1 MLISNEWL
9 KEYVTIDDSVSNLA
23 ERITRTGIEVDDLID
38 YTKDIK
44 NLVVG
49 FVKSKDKHPDADK
62 LNVCQVDI
70 GEDEP
75 VQIVCG
81 APNVDAGQYVIVA
94 KVGGR
99 LPGGIKIKRAK
110 LRGERSEGMICSLQ
124 EIGISSNYIPKSFE
138 SGIYVFSESQVPGT
152 DALQALYLDDQVM
165 EFDLTPNRA
174 DALSMIGTAYEVAAL
189 YNTKMTKPDTTSNE
203 LELSANDELTVTIEN
218 EDKVPY
224 YSARVVHDVTIEPSP
239 IWMQA
244 RLIKAGIRPINNV
257 VDISNYVLLEYG
269 QPLHMFDQDAIG
281 SQQIVVRQ
289 ANEGEKMTTLDDTE
303 RELLTS
309 DIVITN
315 GQTPIAL
322 AGVMGGDFS
331 EVKEQTSNIVIE
343 GAIFDPV
350 SIRHTSRRLNLRS
363 ESSSRFEKGIAT
375 EFVDEAVDRACYLLQ
390 TYANGKVLKD
400 RVSSGELGAF
410 ITPIDIT
417 ADKINRTI
425 GFDLS
430 QNDIVT
436 IFNQLGFDTEINDD
450 VITVL
455 VPSRRKDITIKED
468 LIEEVARIYGYDDI
482 PSTLPVF
489 DKVTSGQLTDR
500 QYKTRMVKEVL
511 EGAGLDQAITYSLV
525 SKEDATAFSMQQRQ
539 TIDLLMPM
547 SEAHASLRQ
556 SLLPH
561 LIEAA
566 SYNVARKNK
575 DVKLFEIGNVFFANG
590 EGELPDQVEY
600 LSGILTG
607 DYVVNQWQGKKETV
621 DFYLAK
627 GVVDRVSEKLN
638 LEFSYRR
645 ADIDGLHPGR
655 TAEILLENKVVGFI
669 GELHPTLAADN
680 DLKRTYVFELNFDAL
695 MSVSVGYINYQ
706 PIPRFPGMSRDIALE
721 VDQNIPAA
729 DLLST
734 IHAHGGNILKDTL
747 VFDVYQGEHLEKG
760 KKSIAIRLNY
770 LDTEETL
777 TDERVSKVQAEIEAA
792 LIEQGEVV
800 EIGRAHV

>member
-49 FVKSKDKHPDADK
+49 FVKSKEKHPDADK

-189 YNTKMTKPDTTSNE
+189 YNTKMTKPETTSNE
-203 LELSANDELTVTIEN
+203 LEVSANDELTVTIEN

-331 EVKEQTSNIVIE
+331 EVKEHTSNIVIE
-343 GAIFDPV
+343 GAIFDSV

-375 EFVDEAVDRACYLLQ
+375 EFVDEAVGRACYLLQ

-450 VITVL
+450 VITVQ

-489 DKVTSGQLTDR
+489 EKVTSGQLTDR

-525 SKEDATAFSMQQRQ
+525 SKEDATAFAMQQRQ

-627 GVVDRVSEKLN
+627 GVVDRVAEKLN

-695 MSVSVGYINYQ
+695 MAVSVGYINYQ

-721 VDQNIPAA
+721 VNQNIPAA

-792 LIEQGEVV
+792 LIEQGAV
-800 EIGRAHV
+800 IR

>member
-49 FVKSKDKHPDADK
+49 FVKSKEKHPDADK

-124 EIGISSNYIPKSFE
+124 EIGISSNYVPKTFE
-138 SGIYVFSESQVPGT
+138 SGIYVFSEAQVPGT

-203 LELSANDELTVTIEN
+203 LELSANNELTVTIEN

-289 ANEGEKMTTLDDTE
+289 ANEGEKMTTLDGTE

-390 TYANGKVLKD
+390 TYADGKVLKD

-450 VITVL
+450 VITVQ

-489 DKVTSGQLTDR
+489 EKVTSGQLTDR

-655 TAEILLENKVVGFI
+655 TAEILLENKIVGFI

-792 LIEQGEVV
+792 LIEQGAV
-800 EIGRAHV
+800 IR

>member
-9 KEYVTIDDSVSNLA
+9 KEYVTIDDSVSDLA
-23 ERITRTGIEVDDLID
+23 ERIMRTGIEVDDLID

-49 FVKSKDKHPDADK
+49 FVKSKEKHPDADK

-189 YNTKMTKPDTTSNE
+189 YNTKMTKPETTSNE

-695 MSVSVGYINYQ
+695 MAVSVGYINYQ

-792 LIEQGEVV
+792 LIEQGAV
-800 EIGRAHV
+800 IR

>member
-9 KEYVTIDDSVSNLA
+9 KEYVTNDDSVSNLA

-49 FVKSKDKHPDADK
+49 FVKSKEKHPDADK

-189 YNTKMTKPDTTSNE
+189 YNTKMTKPETTSNE

-331 EVKEQTSNIVIE
+331 EVKEHTSNIVIE
-343 GAIFDPV
+343 GAIFDSV

-450 VITVL
+450 VITVQ

-489 DKVTSGQLTDR
+489 EKVTSGQLTDR

-525 SKEDATAFSMQQRQ
+525 SKEDATAFAMQQRQ

-695 MSVSVGYINYQ
+695 MAVSVGYINYQ

-747 VFDVYQGEHLEKG
+747 VFDVYKGEHLEKG

-792 LIEQGEVV
+792 LIEQGAV
-800 EIGRAHV
+800 IR

>member
-49 FVKSKDKHPDADK
+49 FVKSKEKHPDADK

-110 LRGERSEGMICSLQ
+110 LRDERSEGMICSLQ

-189 YNTKMTKPDTTSNE
+189 YNTKMTKPETTSNE

-331 EVKEQTSNIVIE
+331 EVKEHTSNIVIE

-450 VITVL
+450 VITVQ

-489 DKVTSGQLTDR
+489 EKVTSGQLTDR

-525 SKEDATAFSMQQRQ
+525 SKEDATAFAMQQRQ

-695 MSVSVGYINYQ
+695 MAVSVGYINYQ

-721 VDQNIPAA
+721 VNQNIPAA

-792 LIEQGEVV
+792 LIEQGAV
-800 EIGRAHV
+800 IR

>member
-49 FVKSKDKHPDADK
+49 FVKSKEKHPDADK

-138 SGIYVFSESQVPGT
+138 SGIYVFSEAQVPGT

-189 YNTKMTKPDTTSNE
+189 YNTKMTKPETTSNE
-203 LELSANDELTVTIEN
+203 LDLSANDELTVTIEN

-607 DYVVNQWQGKKETV
+607 DYVVNQWQDKKETV

-669 GELHPTLAADN
+669 GELHPILAADN

-695 MSVSVGYINYQ
+695 MAVSVGYINYQ

-760 KKSIAIRLNY
+760 KKYNCNTFKLFRHRRNIDR
-770 LDTEETL
+770 
-777 TDERVSKVQAEIEAA
+777 
-792 LIEQGEVV
+792 
-800 EIGRAHV
+800 

>member
-49 FVKSKDKHPDADK
+49 FVKSKEKHPDADK

-189 YNTKMTKPDTTSNE
+189 YNTKMTKPETTSNE

-289 ANEGEKMTTLDDTE
+289 ANEDEKMTTLDDTE

-331 EVKEQTSNIVIE
+331 EVKEHTSNIVIE
-343 GAIFDPV
+343 GAIFDSV

-450 VITVL
+450 VITVQ

-489 DKVTSGQLTDR
+489 EKVTSGQLTDR

-525 SKEDATAFSMQQRQ
+525 SKEDATAFAMQQRQ

-627 GVVDRVSEKLN
+627 GVVDRVAEKLN

-695 MSVSVGYINYQ
+695 MAVSVGYINYQ

-721 VDQNIPAA
+721 VNQNIPAA

-777 TDERVSKVQAEIEAA
+777 TDERVSKVQAEIEAV
-792 LIEQGEVV
+792 LIKQGAV
-800 EIGRAHV
+800 IR

>member
-49 FVKSKDKHPDADK
+49 FVKSKEKHPDADK

-189 YNTKMTKPDTTSNE
+189 YNTKMTKPETTSNE

-331 EVKEQTSNIVIE
+331 EVKEHTSNIVIE
-343 GAIFDPV
+343 GAVFDSV

-450 VITVL
+450 VITVQ

-489 DKVTSGQLTDR
+489 EKVTSGQLTDR

-525 SKEDATAFSMQQRQ
+525 SKEDATAFAMQQRQ

-627 GVVDRVSEKLN
+627 GVVDRVAEKLN

-695 MSVSVGYINYQ
+695 MAVSVGYINYQ

-721 VDQNIPAA
+721 VNQNIPAA

-792 LIEQGEVV
+792 LIKQGAV
-800 EIGRAHV
+800 IR

>member
-49 FVKSKDKHPDADK
+49 FVKSKEKHPDADK

-138 SGIYVFSESQVPGT
+138 SGIYVFSEAQVPGT

-189 YNTKMTKPDTTSNE
+189 YNTKMTKSETTSNE
-203 LELSANDELTVTIEN
+203 LDLSANDELTVTIEN

-455 VPSRRKDITIKED
+455 VPSRRKDIAIKED

-539 TIDLLMPM
+539 TIDLLMRM

-607 DYVVNQWQGKKETV
+607 DYVVNQWQDKKETV

-669 GELHPTLAADN
+669 GELHPILAADN

-695 MSVSVGYINYQ
+695 MAVSVGYINYQ

-792 LIEQGEVV
+792 LIEQGAV
-800 EIGRAHV
+800 IR

>member
-350 SIRHTSRRLNLRS
+350 SIRHTSRRLNLRC

-482 PSTLPVF
+482 LSTLPVF

-792 LIEQGEVV
+792 LIEQGAV
-800 EIGRAHV
+800 IR

>member
-49 FVKSKDKHPDADK
+49 FVKSKEKHPDADK

-138 SGIYVFSESQVPGT
+138 SGIYVFSEAQVPGT

-189 YNTKMTKPDTTSNE
+189 YNTKMTKPETTSNE
-203 LELSANDELTVTIEN
+203 LDLSANDELTVTIEN

-607 DYVVNQWQGKKETV
+607 DYVVNQWQDKKETV

-669 GELHPTLAADN
+669 GELHPILAADN
-680 DLKRTYVFELNFDAL
+680 DLKRTYVFELNFDVL
-695 MSVSVGYINYQ
+695 MAVSVGYINYQ

-792 LIEQGEVV
+792 LIEQGAV
-800 EIGRAHV
+800 IR

>member
-49 FVKSKDKHPDADK
+49 FVKSKEKHPDADK

-152 DALQALYLDDQVM
+152 DALQALYLNDQVM

-189 YNTKMTKPDTTSNE
+189 YNTKMTKPETTSNE

-331 EVKEQTSNIVIE
+331 EVKEHTSNIVIE
-343 GAIFDPV
+343 GAIFDSV

-450 VITVL
+450 VITVQ

-482 PSTLPVF
+482 SSTLPVF
-489 DKVTSGQLTDR
+489 EKVTSGQLTDR

-525 SKEDATAFSMQQRQ
+525 SKEDATAFAMQQRQ

-669 GELHPTLAADN
+669 GELHPTLAAEN

-695 MSVSVGYINYQ
+695 MAVSVGYINYQ

-792 LIEQGEVV
+792 LIEQGAV
-800 EIGRAHV
+800 IR

>member
-9 KEYVTIDDSVSNLA
+9 KEYVTINDSVSNLA

-49 FVKSKDKHPDADK
+49 FVKSKEKHPDADK

-124 EIGISSNYIPKSFE
+124 EIGISSNYVPKTFE
-138 SGIYVFSESQVPGT
+138 SGIYVFSEAQVPGT

-450 VITVL
+450 VITVQ

-695 MSVSVGYINYQ
+695 MAVSVGYINYQ

-721 VDQNIPAA
+721 VGQNIPAA

-792 LIEQGEVV
+792 LIEQGAV
-800 EIGRAHV
+800 IR

>member
-49 FVKSKDKHPDADK
+49 FVKSKEKHPDADK

-138 SGIYVFSESQVPGT
+138 SGIYVFSEAQVPGT

-363 ESSSRFEKGIAT
+363 ESSSRFEKGITT

-695 MSVSVGYINYQ
+695 MAVSVGYINYQ

-792 LIEQGEVV
+792 LIEQGAV
-800 EIGRAHV
+800 IR

>member
-49 FVKSKDKHPDADK
+49 FVKSKEKHPDADK

-189 YNTKMTKPDTTSNE
+189 YNTKMTKPETTSNE

-218 EDKVPY
+218 EDKAPY

-331 EVKEQTSNIVIE
+331 EVKEHTSNIVIE

-400 RVSSGELGAF
+400 RVSSGELSAF

-436 IFNQLGFDTEINDD
+436 IFNQLEFDTEINDD
-450 VITVL
+450 VITVQ

-489 DKVTSGQLTDR
+489 EKVTSGQLTDR

-525 SKEDATAFSMQQRQ
+525 SKEDATAFAMQQRQ

-695 MSVSVGYINYQ
+695 MAVSVGYINYQ

-721 VDQNIPAA
+721 VNQNIPAA

-792 LIEQGEVV
+792 LIEQGAV
-800 EIGRAHV
+800 IR

>member
-49 FVKSKDKHPDADK
+49 FVKSKEKHPDADK

-138 SGIYVFSESQVPGT
+138 SGIYVFSEAQVPGT

-189 YNTKMTKPDTTSNE
+189 YNTKMTKPETTSNE
-203 LELSANDELTVTIEN
+203 LDLSANDELTVTIEN

-607 DYVVNQWQGKKETV
+607 DYVVNQWQDKKETV
-621 DFYLAK
+621 DFYLVK

-669 GELHPTLAADN
+669 GELHPILAADN

-695 MSVSVGYINYQ
+695 MAVSVGYINYQ

-792 LIEQGEVV
+792 LIEQGAV
-800 EIGRAHV
+800 IR

>member
-49 FVKSKDKHPDADK
+49 FVKSKEKHPDADK

-189 YNTKMTKPDTTSNE
+189 YNTKMTKPETTSNE

-331 EVKEQTSNIVIE
+331 EVKEHTSNIVIE
-343 GAIFDPV
+343 GAIFDSV

-450 VITVL
+450 IITVQ

-489 DKVTSGQLTDR
+489 EKVTSGQLTDR

-525 SKEDATAFSMQQRQ
+525 SKEDATAFAMQQRQ

-627 GVVDRVSEKLN
+627 GVVDRVAEKLN

-695 MSVSVGYINYQ
+695 MAVSVGYINYQ

-721 VDQNIPAA
+721 VNQNIPAA

-792 LIEQGEVV
+792 LIKQGAV
-800 EIGRAHV
+800 IR

>member
-49 FVKSKDKHPDADK
+49 FVKSKEKHPDADK

-124 EIGISSNYIPKSFE
+124 EIGISSNYVPKTFE
-138 SGIYVFSESQVPGT
+138 SGIYVFSEAQVPGT

-203 LELSANDELTVTIEN
+203 LELSANNELTVTIEN

-289 ANEGEKMTTLDDTE
+289 ANEGEKMTTLDGTE

-450 VITVL
+450 VITVQ

-489 DKVTSGQLTDR
+489 EKVTSGQLTDR

-655 TAEILLENKVVGFI
+655 TAEILLENKIVGFI

-734 IHAHGGNILKDTL
+734 IHAHDGNILKDTL

-792 LIEQGEVV
+792 LIEQGAV
-800 EIGRAHV
+800 IR

>member
-174 DALSMIGTAYEVAAL
+174 DALSMIATAYEVAAL

-792 LIEQGEVV
+792 LIEQGAV
-800 EIGRAHV
+800 IR

>member
-49 FVKSKDKHPDADK
+49 FVKSKEKHPDADK

-138 SGIYVFSESQVPGT
+138 SGIFVFSESQVPGT

-189 YNTKMTKPDTTSNE
+189 YNTKMTKPETTSNE

-239 IWMQA
+239 IWMQV

-269 QPLHMFDQDAIG
+269 QPLHMFDQDVIG

-331 EVKEQTSNIVIE
+331 EVKEHTSNIVIE

-450 VITVL
+450 VITVQ

-489 DKVTSGQLTDR
+489 EKVTSGQLTDR

-525 SKEDATAFSMQQRQ
+525 SKEDATAFAMQQRQ

-655 TAEILLENKVVGFI
+655 TAEILLENKVIGFI

-695 MSVSVGYINYQ
+695 MAVSVGYINYQ

-792 LIEQGEVV
+792 LIEQGAV
-800 EIGRAHV
+800 IR

>member
-1 MLISNEWL
+1 MLISNEWV

-49 FVKSKDKHPDADK
+49 FVKSKEKHPDADK

-138 SGIYVFSESQVPGT
+138 SGIYVFSEAQVPGT

-189 YNTKMTKPDTTSNE
+189 YNTKMTKPETTSNE
-203 LELSANDELTVTIEN
+203 LDLSANDELTVTIEN

-607 DYVVNQWQGKKETV
+607 DYVVNQWQDKKETV

-669 GELHPTLAADN
+669 GELHPILAADN

-695 MSVSVGYINYQ
+695 MAVSVGYINYQ

-792 LIEQGEVV
+792 LIEQGAV
-800 EIGRAHV
+800 IR

>member
-49 FVKSKDKHPDADK
+49 FVKSKEKHPDADK

-138 SGIYVFSESQVPGT
+138 SGIYVFSEAQVPGT

-669 GELHPTLAADN
+669 GELYPTLAADN

-695 MSVSVGYINYQ
+695 MAVSVGYINYQ

-792 LIEQGEVV
+792 LIEQGAV
-800 EIGRAHV
+800 IR

>member
-49 FVKSKDKHPDADK
+49 FVKSKEKHPDADK

-124 EIGISSNYIPKSFE
+124 EIGISSNYVPKSFE

-331 EVKEQTSNIVIE
+331 EVKEHTSNIVIE

-450 VITVL
+450 VITVQ

-489 DKVTSGQLTDR
+489 EKVTSGQLTDR

-525 SKEDATAFSMQQRQ
+525 SKEDATAFAMQQRQ

-695 MSVSVGYINYQ
+695 MAVSVGYINYQ

-747 VFDVYQGEHLEKG
+747 IFDVYQGEHLEKG

-792 LIEQGEVV
+792 LIEQGAV
-800 EIGRAHV
+800 IR

>member
-49 FVKSKDKHPDADK
+49 FVKSEEKHPDADK

-138 SGIYVFSESQVPGT
+138 SGIYVFSEAQVPGT

-189 YNTKMTKPDTTSNE
+189 YNTKMTKSETTSNE
-203 LELSANDELTVTIEN
+203 LDLSANDELTVTIEN

-607 DYVVNQWQGKKETV
+607 DYVVNQWQDKKETV

-669 GELHPTLAADN
+669 GELHPILAADN

-695 MSVSVGYINYQ
+695 MAVSVGYINYQ

-792 LIEQGEVV
+792 LIEQGAV
-800 EIGRAHV
+800 IR

>member
-49 FVKSKDKHPDADK
+49 FVKSKEKHPDADK

-138 SGIYVFSESQVPGT
+138 SGIYVFSEAQVPGT

-203 LELSANDELTVTIEN
+203 LDLSANDELTVTIEN

-607 DYVVNQWQGKKETV
+607 DYVVNQWQDKKETV

-669 GELHPTLAADN
+669 GELHPILAADN

-695 MSVSVGYINYQ
+695 MAVSVGYINYQ

-792 LIEQGEVV
+792 LIEQGAV
-800 EIGRAHV
+800 IR

>member
-49 FVKSKDKHPDADK
+49 FVKSKEKHPDADK

-124 EIGISSNYIPKSFE
+124 EIGISSNYVPKTFE
-138 SGIYVFSESQVPGT
+138 SGIYVFSEAQVPGT
-152 DALQALYLDDQVM
+152 DALQALYLNDQVM

-189 YNTKMTKPDTTSNE
+189 YNTKMTKPETTSNE
-203 LELSANDELTVTIEN
+203 LELSANDELTVTIKN

-695 MSVSVGYINYQ
+695 MAVSVGYINYQ

-792 LIEQGEVV
+792 LIEQGAV
-800 EIGRAHV
+800 IR

>member
-49 FVKSKDKHPDADK
+49 FVKSKEKHPDADK

-189 YNTKMTKPDTTSNE
+189 YNTKMTKPETTSNE

-331 EVKEQTSNIVIE
+331 EVKEHTSNIVIE

-400 RVSSGELGAF
+400 RVSSGELSAF

-450 VITVL
+450 VITVQ
-455 VPSRRKDITIKED
+455 VPSRHKDITIKED

-489 DKVTSGQLTDR
+489 EKVTSGQLTDR

-525 SKEDATAFSMQQRQ
+525 SKEDATAFAMQQRQ

-695 MSVSVGYINYQ
+695 MAVSVGYINYQ

-721 VDQNIPAA
+721 VNQNIPAA

-792 LIEQGEVV
+792 LIEQGAV
-800 EIGRAHV
+800 IR

>member
-49 FVKSKDKHPDADK
+49 FVKSKEKHPDADK

-138 SGIYVFSESQVPGT
+138 SGIYVFSEAQVPGT

-450 VITVL
+450 VITVQ

-489 DKVTSGQLTDR
+489 EKVTSGQLTDR

-695 MSVSVGYINYQ
+695 MAVSVGYINYQ

-792 LIEQGEVV
+792 LIEQGAV
-800 EIGRAHV
+800 IR

>member
-9 KEYVTIDDSVSNLA
+9 KEYVTIDDSVSDLA

-49 FVKSKDKHPDADK
+49 FVKSKEKHPDADK

-174 DALSMIGTAYEVAAL
+174 DALSMIGTVYEVAAL
-189 YNTKMTKPDTTSNE
+189 YNTKMTKPETTSNE

-695 MSVSVGYINYQ
+695 MAVSVGYINYQ

-792 LIEQGEVV
+792 LIEQGAV
-800 EIGRAHV
+800 IR

>member
-44 NLVVG
+44 SLVVG
-49 FVKSKDKHPDADK
+49 FVKSKEKHPDADK

-189 YNTKMTKPDTTSNE
+189 YNTKMTKPETTSNE

-450 VITVL
+450 VITVQ

-695 MSVSVGYINYQ
+695 MAVSVGYINYQ

-792 LIEQGEVV
+792 LIEQGAV
-800 EIGRAHV
+800 IR

>member
-49 FVKSKDKHPDADK
+49 FVKSKEKHPDADK

-138 SGIYVFSESQVPGT
+138 SGIYVFSEAQVPGT

-189 YNTKMTKPDTTSNE
+189 YNTKMTKPETTSNE
-203 LELSANDELTVTIEN
+203 LDLSANDELTVTIEN

-315 GQTPIAL
+315 GQNPIAL

-669 GELHPTLAADN
+669 GELHPILAADN

-695 MSVSVGYINYQ
+695 MAVSVGYINYQ

-792 LIEQGEVV
+792 LIEQGAV
-800 EIGRAHV
+800 IR

>member
-49 FVKSKDKHPDADK
+49 FVKSKEKHPDADK

-138 SGIYVFSESQVPGT
+138 SGIYVFSEAQVPGT

-189 YNTKMTKPDTTSNE
+189 YNTKMTKPETTSNE
-203 LELSANDELTVTIEN
+203 LDLSANDELTVTIEN

-450 VITVL
+450 VITML

-669 GELHPTLAADN
+669 GELHPILAADN

-695 MSVSVGYINYQ
+695 MAVSVGYINYQ

-792 LIEQGEVV
+792 LIEQGAV
-800 EIGRAHV
+800 IR

>member
-49 FVKSKDKHPDADK
+49 FVKSKEKHPDADK

-124 EIGISSNYIPKSFE
+124 EIGISSNYVPKTFE
-138 SGIYVFSESQVPGT
+138 SGIYVFSEAQVPGT

-203 LELSANDELTVTIEN
+203 LELSANNELTVTIEN

-289 ANEGEKMTTLDDTE
+289 ANEGEKITTLDGTE

-450 VITVL
+450 VITVQ

-489 DKVTSGQLTDR
+489 EKVTSGQLTDR

-655 TAEILLENKVVGFI
+655 TAEILLENKIVGFI

-792 LIEQGEVV
+792 LIEQGAV
-800 EIGRAHV
+800 IR